1 MHSLWTYLHQ
11 IIKTR
16 LRDFRLAGIF
26 EIFFILL
33 HRLDHFHKCEFAHN
47 DLMQDRCF
55 RETWRS
61 ASTLL
66 YSVWQRV
73 LRSGKL

>member
-33 HRLDHFHKCEFAHN
+33 YRYLTPKGVLGESREKSSLD
-47 DLMQDRCF
+47 
-55 RETWRS
+55 
-61 ASTLL
+61 
-66 YSVWQRV
+66 
-73 LRSGKL
+73 